1 MKLARQPSTPAIAF
15 SHSELCALG
24 VKWMSRAKSQSGPGC
39 LFSLS
44 ETRSGYTGEA
54 PDVIGWRVAYG
65 PQAGFD
71 SVLIECKTSLAD
83 FRADE
88 KKPFRIDAAKG
99 MGVYRYYLAPEGLL
113 TVDMIPEKWGLIQV
127 NARGHLK
134 VLSGHALARYSDE
147 HLWRFETNLSAEH
160 TLMCAALC
168 RVSDPQKVQAQ
179 IREKNNTIS
188 RLTKVLEQERRAR
201 EAAESRAI
209 QTSFGYSR

>member
-1 MKLARQPSTPAIAF
+1 VSVQLKRDAQRLHRRKP
-15 SHSELCALG
+15 
-24 VKWMSRAKSQSGPGC
+24 R
-39 LFSLS
+39 
-44 ETRSGYTGEA
+44 Y
-54 PDVIGWRVAYG
+54 VIGWRVAYG

-113 TVDMIPEKWGLIQV
+113 TVEMLPKKWGLIQV

-134 VLSGHALARYSDE
+134 VLRGHALARYADE
-147 HLWRFETNLSAEH
+147 QLWRFETNLSAEH

-168 RVSDPQKVQAQ
+168 RVSDPEKVQAK

-188 RLTKVLEQERRAR
+188 RLSKSLERERLAH
-201 EAAESRAI
+201 EAIRLRDFS
-209 QTSFGYSR
+209 